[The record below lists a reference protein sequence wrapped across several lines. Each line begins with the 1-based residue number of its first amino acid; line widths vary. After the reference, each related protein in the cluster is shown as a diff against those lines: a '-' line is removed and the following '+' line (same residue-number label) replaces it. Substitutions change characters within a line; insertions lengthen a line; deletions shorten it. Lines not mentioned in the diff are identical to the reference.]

1 MASRSQEI
9 HSIIEG
15 SGLICSS
22 QHANDGTSQR
32 AEHCQRR
39 SNLPMSH
46 AGKGQKAGRERS
58 RIELLYACDNSRRVL
73 SAATKDYPI

>member
-1 MASRSQEI
+1 
-9 HSIIEG
+9 
-15 SGLICSS
+15 
-22 QHANDGTSQR
+22 
-32 AEHCQRR
+32 
-39 SNLPMSH
+39 MSH